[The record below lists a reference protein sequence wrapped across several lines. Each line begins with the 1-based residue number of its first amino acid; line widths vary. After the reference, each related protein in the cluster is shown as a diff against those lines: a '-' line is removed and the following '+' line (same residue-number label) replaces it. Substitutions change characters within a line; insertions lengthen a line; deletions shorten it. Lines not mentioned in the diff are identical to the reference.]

1 MSKLK
6 FVVDRLLKAL
16 NLRSTSLSTLL
27 ITSSIVLGI
36 GGIRQLGHLEFLELT
51 VFDLMVRSRPATK
64 LDERVTVVAIEESDI
79 KTWQQ
84 STFSDRLIARLL
96 AKLQSDK
103 PAAIGLDIYRDIPL
117 PPGNE
122 ELRSQLTADNVV
134 AIEKIA
140 PRSGVSAPPGVPDA
154 RIGFNNFLIDR
165 DGTLR
170 RNLLAFK
177 LGDKSRYS
185 FALQLSKI
193 YLDTKAIWLES
204 GFLSVNGVKF
214 PNLQADS
221 GGYQLSA
228 SDVRG
233 FQILIDYPVPNTVRQ
248 LSFSQIMSGDYNRD
262 WIKDKVIIIGYT
274 APSKKDVFHTP
285 FTGAKTAGA
294 VIHAHM
300 VNQILGTVLDGQA
313 LWRFVPQ
320 WSELGWIWLW
330 SMMGAVLVWRVK
342 HPLILGGSLIA
353 TSVGLVGICWVS
365 FLGLVWV
372 PLIPAILG
380 LLSTTGV
387 ILAYKTFYSSLVDET
402 TELAN
407 QEQIT
412 ALLQQKIDKQRQST
426 LAVLSIDIA
435 RLRKVNDSL
444 GASFGDRMLILA
456 KTRIKNC
463 IRDDDKLGRVG
474 AAEFSIILFPIENP
488 AYALEIGEQIQ
499 RELAQPFEI
508 EGQQIVITTNLG
520 IAFCEPDENIPA
532 QELLRN
538 SNIAQE
544 RAQIMGKNK
553 SAIFLPRMLS
563 ETVAQWELENDLRR
577 AIENSEFEVYYQPI
591 VDLKKDRLAGFEA
604 LVRWVSP
611 TRGFVS
617 PAEFIPLSETIG
629 AIVPLGTWI
638 LQEACRQMRQW
649 QKQFDLKTDLTI
661 SINLSS
667 HQFNPDLFDLVSQ
680 ILAESQLTPECLK
693 LEITESAM
701 MDDVESAIALLKKL
715 KTLGI
720 KLSVDDFGTG
730 YSSLSY
736 LQQFCADTLK
746 IDQSFVKELE
756 LSSRNEEI
764 VDLIV
769 TLAHKLDMNVIAEG
783 IENAEHVAILKTLN
797 CEYGQGFFFS
807 KPLNSDDAAK
817 LLAEHLLTHV
827 EHNKV

>member
-1 MSKLK
+1 MTKLK
-6 FVVDRLLKAL
+6 FVADRLLKAL
-16 NLRSTSLSTLL
+16 NLRSTSISTLL

-64 LDERVTVVAIEESDI
+64 PDERVTVVAIEESDI

-84 STFSDRLIARLL
+84 ATFSDRLIAQLL
-96 AKLQSDK
+96 AKLQSEK

-117 PPGNE
+117 PPGNQ
-122 ELRSQLTADNVV
+122 ELLAQLTADNIV
-134 AIEKIA
+134 AIEKIS
-140 PRSGVSAPPGVPDA
+140 PRSAVSAPPGVPDA
-154 RIGFNNFLIDR
+154 RIGFNNFLIDS

-177 LGDKSRYS
+177 LGSKSRYS
-185 FALQLSKI
+185 FAIQLSKI
-193 YLDTKAIWLES
+193 YLDTKAIWLEP
-204 GFLSVNGVKF
+204 GFLSLNGVKF
-214 PNLQADS
+214 PNLEADS

-233 FQILIDYPVPNTVRQ
+233 SQILINYPVPNSARQ
-248 LSFSQIMSGDYNRD
+248 LSFSQVMNGDYNQN

-274 APSKKDVFHTP
+274 APSKKDVFRTP

-294 VIHAHM
+294 VIHAQM

-330 SMMGAVLVWRVK
+330 SMMGGVLVWRVR
-342 HPLILGGSLIA
+342 HPLALGGSLIA
-353 TSVGLVGICWVS
+353 TSLGLVAICWVS
-365 FLGLVWV
+365 FLGLIWI
-372 PLIPAILG
+372 PLIPAMLG

-387 ILAYKTFYSSLVDET
+387 VLAYKTFNSSLVDET

-407 QEQIT
+407 LEQIT
-412 ALLQQKIDKQRQST
+412 ALLQQKIDKERKST

-435 RLRKVNDSL
+435 RLKQVNDSL
-444 GASFGDRMLILA
+444 GASIGDRMLILA

-463 IRDDDKLGRVG
+463 IRPDDKLGRVG
-474 AAEFSIILFPIENP
+474 AAEFSIIFFPIENP
-488 AYALEIGEQIQ
+488 AYVLEIGEQIQ
-499 RELAQPFEI
+499 QELAQPFEI

-544 RAQIMGKNK
+544 RARIMGKNK

-563 ETVAQWELENDLRR
+563 ETVAQWELENDLRQ
-577 AIENSEFEVYYQPI
+577 AIENEEFEIYYQPI
-591 VDLKKDRLAGFEA
+591 VDLTKDRLAGFEA
-604 LVRWVSP
+604 LVRWISP

-629 AIVPLGTWI
+629 AIIPLGSWI
-638 LQEACRQMRQW
+638 LQSACQQMRQW
-649 QKQFDLKTDLTI
+649 QEQFDLGTDLTI

-667 HQFNPDLFDLVSQ
+667 HQFKPDLFEQVSE
-680 ILAESQLTPECLK
+680 ILTQSQLTPECLK

-701 MDDVESAIALLKKL
+701 MDDVESAIALLKRL
-715 KTLGI
+715 KSLGI

-736 LQQFCADTLK
+736 LQQFSADTLK

-756 LSSRNEEI
+756 VSSRNEEI
-764 VDLIV
+764 VDIIV

-783 IENAEHVAILKTLN
+783 IEMTEHVEILKALN

-807 KPLNSDDAAK
+807 KPLNSEDAAE
-817 LLAEHLLTHV
+817 LLAEQFVTQA
-827 EHNKV
+827 